1 MRTVSTAFQTH
12 LETEVQTVA
21 LCWKILRRDGTA
33 YYYTDHDAPVVYDGS
48 TYTPID
54 SGTPTN
60 YRQNSKLSPA
70 NIDFDMVFG
79 TGSGRDAEIRAG
91 LFDYAEMWTFKLNW
105 ADPSTAT
112 GIVKLA
118 YGRLGEVEMRDNQA
132 RIELRSLTQ
141 LLSVPIGRIYTPE
154 CNASLGDARCTIT
167 TTSTS
172 YTRTGTVSAITDN
185 RVFTISGDAAGQID
199 NFYNYGKITF
209 TSGSNSGIGIQVE
222 DYTTANVISLYE
234 SAPYTLSTGVTF
246 SAVAG
251 CDRRFETC
259 KTRFN
264 NKDNF
269 RGFPHIPG
277 MDKALVVPA
286 NQRWVTDSSYVPT
299 T

>member
-1 MRTVSTAFQTH
+1 MLAN
-12 LETEVQTVA
+12 
-21 LCWKILRRDGTA
+21 CWKIKRQDGTL
-33 YYYTDHDAPVVYDGS
+33 YYYTDHDDLIVYDGA

-54 SGTPTN
+54 AGSPSN
-60 YRQNSKLSPA
+60 YRQNSNLSPA

-79 TGSGRDAEIRAG
+79 STSGKDSELRSG
-91 LFDYAEMWTFKLNW
+91 LYDYAEVWTFKINW
-105 ADPSTAT
+105 ADLTTAT
-112 GIVKLA
+112 GIVKQA
-118 YGRLGEVEMRDNQA
+118 YGRLGEVEIRDNQA

-141 LLSVPIGRIYTPE
+141 LLAVPIGRIYTPE
-154 CNASLGDARCTIT
+154 CNASLGDSRCQV
-167 TTSTS
+167 TSSSTV
-172 YTRTGTVSAITDN
+172 YTRTGTVDAVTDN
-185 RVFTISGDAAGQID
+185 RTFTATGDAAGQID
-199 NFYNYGKITF
+199 NFYNYGKVTF
-209 TSGSNSGIGIQVE
+209 TSGDNNGLVIQVQ
-222 DYTTANVISLYE
+222 DYTTANVFKLYE

-277 MDKALVVPA
+277 MDKALTIPA
-286 NQRWVTDSSYVPT
+286 NQKWQTDSSAVPT